1 MILYNL
7 NVLNEAWRTS
17 NEPIGK
23 YIINEDFNPDTVPTK
38 MDITKDPKTGKPVGR
53 AIFQSGGVRNRNGR
67 IYATE
72 DLDREI
78 HCTRTLELLRT
89 KNLFCEAGH
98 PIDTSLQRQS
108 TIDWR
113 NSNCKIL
120 TLETVGNNIEG
131 LFTPSNTQLGKA
143 FAEDLLEGVIPAFS
157 LRALGS
163 IRQTRLGAQVT
174 DLRLITY
181 DQVIYP
187 SHSNAY
193 MTELLG
199 ESASLI
205 PTKTEFYTKTV
216 TESGIV
222 AIIDSTGNRLLPAEP
237 LKEAKQIEDF
247 IKNNSNNLKYINDY
261 FGTTLENV
269 IITPNGA
276 KVSLAEAGTNN
287 KIEVALENYIHC
299 ELLNYVDTLKNIIE

>member
-1 MILYNL
+1 MEILNSEAL
-7 NVLNEAWRTS
+7 LEAWRTS
-17 NEPIGK
+17 NEPIGH
-23 YIINEDFNPDTVPTK
+23 YIINEDFDPSTLPDK
-38 MDITKDPKTGKPVGR
+38 MDIQKDTRTGKPLAR

-67 IYATE
+67 IYMTE

-78 HCTRTLELLRT
+78 HANRTQELLRT

-120 TLETVGNNIEG
+120 TLEMNGNNVEG
-131 LFTPSNTQLGKA
+131 IFTPSNTQLGKA
-143 FAEDLLEGVIPAFS
+143 FAEYLLEGVIPAFS
-157 LRALGS
+157 L
-163 IRQTRLGAQVT
+163 TRVGAQVA

-199 ESASLI
+199 ESASIFKSEPIKEASILLYDGVNRII
-205 PTKTEFYTKTV
+205 PME
-216 TESGIV
+216 E
-222 AIIDSTGNRLLPAEP
+222 
-237 LKEAKQIEDF
+237 LKEAGAIQDF
-247 IKNNSNNLKYINDY
+247 INNNSNNIRYINSY
-261 FGTTLENV
+261 FGAKLESV
-269 IITPNGA
+269 KITPSGT
-276 KVSLAEAGTNN
+276 KVILAEDNSKN
-287 KIEVALENYIHC
+287 KIEVAIEKYVHNELMNYASSIKDAYH
-299 ELLNYVDTLKNIIE
+299 I